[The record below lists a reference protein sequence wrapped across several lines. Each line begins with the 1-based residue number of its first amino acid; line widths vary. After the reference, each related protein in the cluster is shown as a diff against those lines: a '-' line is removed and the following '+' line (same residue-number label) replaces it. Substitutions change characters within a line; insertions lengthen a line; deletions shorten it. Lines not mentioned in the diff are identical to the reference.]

1 MTVERR
7 YQTFV
12 SSTFQ
17 DLQEERTEIMQ
28 ALLLLDAIPAG
39 MELFPAANEDQWTL
53 IKKVIDDCDYYIV
66 VVAGRYG
73 SVDQAGVSYTEK
85 EYRYALERNKP
96 ILGFVRRN
104 PEDIPSKFTES
115 NPDRRLR
122 LETFRQLVE
131 RKVVRYYESPK
142 ELDGE
147 VMQSMVRLMKTQ
159 PAVGWIRADQ
169 ADEAK
174 AAEIL
179 GLKKEIEEPR
189 RKVDAART
197 QPPRDSEGLAKG
209 EEPFRVNF
217 TFVVKNKPGPM
228 EADALAGFAFP
239 PKRQDGSV
247 VLTWNQIFAHVG
259 PQLIHERAE
268 RHVRVSL
275 NGLITTAFEARAKL
289 SDGQHITSLDI
300 SDESFHRV
308 IVQLRALGL
317 IAKSDRPRSVKDT
330 QTYWTVT
337 PYGDEALT
345 RLLALPSS
353 SYEVSTSPKRT
364 RSRNPADSLS

>member
-1 MTVERR
+1 MAAERR

-12 SSTFQ
+12 SSTFR

-73 SVDQAGVSYTEK
+73 SVDQQGMSYTEK

-96 ILGFVRRN
+96 VLGFVRRN
-104 PEDIPSKFTES
+104 PQEIPAKFTEAD
-115 NPDRRLR
+115 PATRKKLDA
-122 LETFRQLVE
+122 FRELVQ

-142 ELDGE
+142 ELGAE

-159 PAVGWIRADQ
+159 PAEGWIRADQ
-169 ADEAK
+169 VDEAK
-174 AAEIL
+174 ATEIL
-179 GLKKEIEEPR
+179 GLRKEIEQLR
-189 RKVDAART
+189 RQLDAART
-197 QPPRDSEGLAKG
+197 QPPRESEGLAKG
-209 EEPFRVNF
+209 DEPFTVAF
-217 TFVVKNKPGPM
+217 TFVAKTKS
-228 EADALAGFAFP
+228 AGTEIDILSAFGVP
-239 PKRQDGSV
+239 PKPQHATV
-247 VLTWNQIFAHVG
+247 ALTWNQIFAHIG

-268 RHVRVSL
+268 RNVRSSL
-275 NGLITTAFEARAKL
+275 DGLVRIAFEGRTKL
-289 SDGQHITSLDI
+289 ADSQYVASVDI
-300 SDESFHRV
+300 SDESFNRV

-337 PYGDEALT
+337 PYGDEVLT

-353 SYEVSTSPKRT
+353 NYEVATPPKRI
-364 RSRNPADSLS
+364 R